1 MIDQGQENPLR
12 RTPEER
18 LTANVEKQ
26 GRMLDALVEFAVSRG
41 ADRSKFEHIKDVPN
55 PDHYFCIPN
64 DKMPPGVRALTI
76 NRDVFVR
83 EDQVDN
89 PHILLHESVHR
100 AKDLKTGDRLIYQ
113 ETIAGLYGFTFRK
126 DSAGKIIGLEPI
138 DKSALQNVPEADRP
152 DYLEEW
158 KQRINSIAAI
168 FIEGLTEWVVLRAN
182 GLTTKDGEIIAL
194 TTDEIYQ
201 AFDMQSIDGIR
212 DFSGLTKEE
221 FEALAIETALTGNIS
236 DMIPKLGDSIITFL
250 EMLGDINL
258 EYREVQ
264 TSGKTKKQMEAA
276 PPSSKPQGS

>member
-18 LTANVEKQ
+18 LVANVERQ
-26 GRMLDALVEFAVSRG
+26 GRMLDALVELAVSRG

-55 PDHYFCIPN
+55 PSHYFCIPN
-64 DKMPPGVRALTI
+64 DKMPPGIRALTI
-76 NRDVFVR
+76 NGDVFIS
-83 EDQVDN
+83 DNQVDN
-89 PHILLHESVHR
+89 PHILFHESIHR
-100 AKDLKTGDRLIYQ
+100 AADLKMRDRLIYQ
-113 ETIAGLYGFTFRK
+113 ETVAGLYGFTFRK

-138 DKSALQNVPEADRP
+138 DESTLQSIPEADRP
-152 DYLEEW
+152 DYLEQW
-158 KQRINSIAAI
+158 KKRIDSTAVI
-168 FIEGLTEWVVLRAN
+168 FSEGLTEWVVHRAN
-182 GLTTKDGEIIAL
+182 GLTTKDGEIIVL

-221 FEALAIETALTGNIS
+221 FEALAIDTALTGNIS
-236 DMIPKLGDSIITFL
+236 NMIPKLGDSIITFL

-264 TSGKTKKQMEAA
+264 TVGKTKKAIEAA
-276 PPSSKPQGS
+276 SITKTQGN